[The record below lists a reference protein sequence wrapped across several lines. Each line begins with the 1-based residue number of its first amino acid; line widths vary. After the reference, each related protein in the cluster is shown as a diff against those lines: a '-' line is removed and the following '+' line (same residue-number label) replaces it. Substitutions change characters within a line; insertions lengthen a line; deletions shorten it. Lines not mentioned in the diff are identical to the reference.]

1 MRAEE
6 KGTGKSQ
13 QITITNDKGRLSK
26 DDIERMVSD
35 AAKFESADKDQRD
48 RVEARSELENYAFS
62 MRNTIDDVGDKMNMA
77 DKEVIAKACVF
88 AMNWLNANQEG
99 SKDEYQHRKR
109 ELEGV
114 CNPIMT
120 KMYQGAYTNTAG
132 RRK

>member
-1 MRAEE
+1 
-6 KGTGKSQ
+6 
-13 QITITNDKGRLSK
+13 
-26 DDIERMVSD
+26 MVSE

-62 MRNTIDDVGDKMNMA
+62 MRNTIDDVGEKMPMG
-77 DKEVIAKACVF
+77 DKETIAKACMF
-88 AMNWLNANQEG
+88 AMNWLNANQEAA
-99 SKDEYQHRKR
+99 KDEYQHRRR

-120 KMYQGAYTNTAG
+120 KMYQGSFTNTAG